1 MSVNAP
7 NLFVSQ
13 FSTNLDL
20 LLQQKGSKL
29 RGRVMTGTHQGK
41 QASPVD
47 QIGAVEAQTPAG
59 RFAPIGRVDALLT
72 RRWVFP
78 QDKEI
83 PQMFDRFD
91 QLRMISDPKS
101 RYAENAA
108 YGIGRAWDDAIIT
121 AALAT
126 SQIGETGTGTEVF
139 PAGDIIAEDFGSSGT
154 DTGLTAAKIIEAK
167 RIFEDHKVDLDADPM
182 TIIISPTMHA
192 NLLNQAVVTSTD
204 FNKPGP
210 RPVLTEG
217 KVTSFL
223 GADIVVSTRLQLTD
237 TDDRQAIA
245 FVKSGMYLGI
255 WEDIFNDV
263 SQRKDLSGLPWQL
276 YTCATFGA
284 TRLQAGKVVSI
295 LCDE

>member
-1 MSVNAP
+1 MSANAP

-29 RGRVMTGTHQGK
+29 RGRVMTGTHVGK

-47 QIGAVEAQTPAG
+47 QIGAVEATVPAG
-59 RFAPIGRVDALLT
+59 RFAPIGRTDALLT

-78 QDKEI
+78 QDREI

-126 SQIGETGTGTEVF
+126 SQIGETGTGTETF
-139 PAGDIIAEDFGSSGT
+139 PAGDIIAEDFGSSV
-154 DTGLTAAKIIEAK
+154 DAGLTAAKIIEAK
-167 RIFEDHKVDLDADPM
+167 RIFESHNVDLDADPM
-182 TIIISPTMHA
+182 TIVISPLMHS

-204 FNKPGP
+204 FNKPGA

-223 GADIVVSTRLQLTD
+223 GADIIVSNRLQLTD

-295 LCDE
+295 LCEE